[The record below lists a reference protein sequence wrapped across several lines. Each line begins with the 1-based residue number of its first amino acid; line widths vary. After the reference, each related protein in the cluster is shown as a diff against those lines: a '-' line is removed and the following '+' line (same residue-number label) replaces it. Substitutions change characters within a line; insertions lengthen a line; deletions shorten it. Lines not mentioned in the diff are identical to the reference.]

1 MKNKNLEILKLFTR
15 KLANCKYNVPAEKLV
30 GYLKDGT
37 CGYKFDKNGDNFV
50 TNDFV
55 FSEEIAKVVS
65 HIRAIFEEPHISLKQ
80 EDVVRNVSVATEYDN
95 RSLDETIRD
104 EKLWRVRR
112 NEAKPEFI
120 HSYVREEN
128 LAIYE
133 NRFISYLVDF
143 LYEQVSKKLS
153 AMIKQIA
160 TFNKKINENEEVP
173 AYPQS
178 TYLGYTE
185 NVERIPVLA
194 DGTDPQI
201 KAMSSLYK
209 SKALLNSF
217 KSYEMYVACKK
228 ESFDIKSLM
237 PTNILLVD
245 NDYNYCYKFYVSYL
259 KSKDFYTTQSKM
271 YSAFT
276 IVNLISAINE
286 CGFEFASGTQNIFVN
301 ELAEI
306 SLESVKLKNDVFE
319 LTVSQIDD
327 DALLTVTDLIDKS
340 KAKYLF
346 KIVSS
351 SKKAEMGGRTPEE
364 YAAYLNENKEAGI
377 LRVIVVTDIE
387 TDNAI
392 NTVYLTAD
400 SPAAV
405 ANLITAI
412 KSLTILLEGVEFIHS
427 RHCPVCGT
435 TLIAPEEG
443 DFFCSNCGTKYHI
456 FRFSNRDYI
465 WLKLLPEVKEKK
477 AQTNDEIIVEQ
488 PAEDKPAVSETPI
501 EEEPA
506 VSETP
511 IEKEPVA
518 EETSE
523 DVAATDD
530 TALSEDSLRRVVQ
543 KSFIGKLSQA
553 SKEQKEF
560 YNELKNYIL
569 AYKRI
574 NSRISWNF
582 DSFNIGRDKVVRIAF
597 RGLTMVAYLALN
609 PEDYADTKY
618 YPHDMGDKKKFE
630 DTPMMVKIKSE
641 RGVKF
646 AKELIDIICKDLPA
660 KKNFEP
666 EVYKFPYMSDK
677 KLIEN
682 GLAKE
687 TFVKL

>member
-1 MKNKNLEILKLFTR
+1 MKNKNLEVLKLFTR
-15 KLANCKYNVPAEKLV
+15 KLANCKYSVPADKLV

-37 CGYKFDKNGDNFV
+37 CGYTFDKNGDNIV

-55 FSEEIAKVVS
+55 FAEEIAKVVD
-65 HIRAIFEEPHISLKQ
+65 HIRAIFDEPHISLKQ
-80 EDVVRNVSVATEYDN
+80 EDIVRNVSVATEYDT
-95 RSLDETIRD
+95 RSLDATLKD
-104 EKLWRVRR
+104 EKLWRVKL

-120 HSYVREEN
+120 HTYVREEN

-133 NRFISYLVDF
+133 NRFICYLVDY
-143 LYEQVSKKLS
+143 LYDQITKKLS
-153 AMIKQIA
+153 ALNKKVA
-160 TFNKKINENEEVP
+160 TFNKKINESEEIS

-185 NVERIPVLA
+185 EVERIPVLA
-194 DGTDPQI
+194 KTSDPQI
-201 KAMSSLYK
+201 KAIGSLYR
-209 SKALLNSF
+209 SKAILNSF
-217 KSYEMYVACKK
+217 KSLEMYVVCKK
-228 ESFDIKSLM
+228 VSFNIKSLR

-245 NDYNYCYKFYVSYL
+245 KDYNYCYKFYVSYL
-259 KSKDFYTTQSKM
+259 KNKDFYTTQSKM

-276 IVNLISAINE
+276 IVNLIAAINE
-286 CGFEFASGTQNIFVN
+286 CGFEFAEGSQNIIVN

-306 SLESVKLKNDVFE
+306 SLDSVKLKNDIFE
-319 LTVSQIDD
+319 LTVSQRGD
-327 DALLTVTDLIDKS
+327 DALVTVTELIDKS

-351 SKKAEMGGRTPEE
+351 SRKEEMNGKTPEE
-364 YAAYLNENKEAGI
+364 YAAYLNENKESDI

-387 TDNAI
+387 TDSA
-392 NTVYLTAD
+392 NTVYVSAD
-400 SPAAV
+400 NPAVIAK
-405 ANLITAI
+405 LSTAI
-412 KSLTILLEGVEFIHS
+412 KSLTVLLEGVDFIHS

-443 DFFCSNCGTKYHI
+443 DFFCSGCNTKYHI
-456 FRFSNRDYI
+456 FRFSNRDFI
-465 WLKLLPEVKEKK
+465 WLKLLPDVKERK
-477 AQTNDEIIVEQ
+477 AQTNDQVIVET
-488 PAEDKPAVSETPI
+488 PAEPEPVISETPAEAEQI
-501 EEEPA
+501 
-506 VSETP
+506 
-511 IEKEPVA
+511 A
-518 EETSE
+518 EEATES
-523 DVAATDD
+523 VAATED
-530 TALSEDSLRRVVQ
+530 TADTEVALRRVVQ
-543 KSFIGKLSQA
+543 KSFVGKLSQA
-553 SKEQKEF
+553 SKEQKEY

-569 AYKRI
+569 AFKRV

-582 DSFNIGRDKVVRIAF
+582 DSFNIGRNKVVRIAF
-597 RGLTMVAYLALN
+597 RGLTMVAYFALN

-660 KKNFEP
+660 KKDFVP
-666 EVYKFPYMSDK
+666 ENYDFVEMSDEN
-677 KLIEN
+677 LIAN